1 MGARG
6 PCPQRFPG
14 AVVGKSRTTGSCYR
28 TSVSS
33 TIAKGSPGA
42 GHCWHH
48 RHRLSSQAPAWG
60 WGRRGGGGSG
70 MTRGRD
76 ARPGKLQ
83 KIGKKK
89 KKIHPSSQKAPYAA
103 SADSPREDAW
113 LNQGEMPPPW
123 IQEGTRRGGLSHPA
137 RDGHHG
143 GHGLAK
149 MPPRAG
155 TPHWD
160 GHPPQWHPQMGSVG
174 HPSITPAISGWFP
187 LSHPRQHP
195 SLPAP
200 PTLLKPPP
208 QHRCSSVPNPG
219 AALSTFSHIGTTHN
233 CSKATNKSKN
243 VLVPKRARR
252 RR

>member
-1 MGARG
+1 MLALLCHPWHSRVLKAASHS
-6 PCPQRFPG
+6 QILAPG
-14 AVVGKSRTTGSCYR
+14 KP
-28 TSVSS
+28 
-33 TIAKGSPGA
+33 K
-42 GHCWHH
+42 
-48 RHRLSSQAPAWG
+48 LSQAW
-60 WGRRGGGGSG
+60 
-70 MTRGRD
+70 
-76 ARPGKLQ
+76 KLLLHRE
-83 KIGKKK
+83 KK

-155 TPHWD
+155 TPRWD

-200 PTLLKPPP
+200 PTLLNHLPSTDAHPSPTPALLSPPSP
-208 QHRCSSVPNPG
+208 IL
-219 AALSTFSHIGTTHN
+219 ALHIIARKLQI
-233 CSKATNKSKN
+233 KAKMC
-243 VLVPKRARR
+243 
-252 RR
+252 